1 MGRHTKLTETVKQ
14 TIIDNIEHGL
24 NYESACLGANVSYST
39 FREWMRRGTDSD
51 GNRQSNELYAAF
63 AEDVNRAVVQ
73 SEINL
78 IKSINEAAKTDWKAA
93 AWILERRFP
102 QHWSNSR
109 KIKLEADK
117 KVQQLL
123 SNLFWLLPSDSYNQL
138 LKAVSEI
145 DSVDL
150 NLSQM
155 SQMEA
160 LKVLMKSGWLEKEH
174 TAQIGAAYMKMK
186 KEIISSIN

>member
-1 MGRHTKLTETVKQ
+1 MGRQTKLTETVKQ
-14 TIIDNIEHGL
+14 TIIDNIEQGL

-39 FREWMRRGTDSD
+39 FREWMRRGTDTDS
-51 GNRQSNELYAAF
+51 NRQSNELYAEF
-63 AEDVNRAVVQ
+63 AEDVNRAVAT

-78 IKSINEAAKTDWKAA
+78 IRSINQAAKTDWKAA

-109 KIKLEADK
+109 KIKQEADK

-123 SNLFWLLPSDSYNQL
+123 SNLFWLLPTDSYQEL
-138 LKAVSEI
+138 LKALSQI
-145 DSVDL
+145 DSIDL

-160 LKVLMKSGWLEKEH
+160 LKILMESGWIEKEH
-174 TAQIGAAYMKMK
+174 SAKIGKAYLEMK